1 MSETIL
7 KTIRRDGFSF
17 EALAAGYP
25 ELLLLKQV
33 PQNPAYHAEGDVYC
47 HTGLVCE
54 ALLSLPEWRTLSGV
68 EQELL
73 FLAAAFHDIGKITCT
88 KYEDGIPVSPKHT
101 ISGSKLFRR
110 IAYREAERFSL
121 SFSEREFVANA
132 IRYHGLPV
140 WFFKKSRP
148 EAELLRA
155 AECIPLRLLY
165 LLAKADVLGRQTASA
180 DDLAGQVEWFAEY
193 AQELNVLNHPY
204 PFANPYTRACFFQ
217 QDDLWQGSALYDN
230 TEFDVTLLS
239 GLPLSGK
246 DYWIME
252 NNSRGDNNLPVIS
265 LDQLREERKLPPT
278 KDSGKIA
285 HAALVQAK
293 GFLSK
298 KQPFIWN
305 ATNLLLETRRK
316 LVKLFSDYHARVR
329 ILYLEV
335 PYKEL
340 LARNHIRK
348 RHIPENVLETMIQ
361 KLEIPAPWESYT
373 PEYQTRTHNPQKTQ
387 APPTPSL

>member
-7 KTIRRDGFSF
+7 ETIRRDGFSF

-54 ALLSLPEWRTLSGV
+54 ALLSLPEWRTLNGV

-140 WFFKKSRP
+140 WFFKNPALRP
-148 EAELLRA
+148 S
-155 AECIPLRLLY
+155 CC
-165 LLAKADVLGRQTASA
+165 GRQNASRCGFCTCSQRRMY
-180 DDLAGQVEWFAEY
+180 LEGR
-193 AQELNVLNHPY
+193 L
-204 PFANPYTRACFFQ
+204 
-217 QDDLWQGSALYDN
+217 
-230 TEFDVTLLS
+230 
-239 GLPLSGK
+239 
-246 DYWIME
+246 
-252 NNSRGDNNLPVIS
+252 
-265 LDQLREERKLPPT
+265 LPPT
-278 KDSGKIA
+278 TWRGR
-285 HAALVQAK
+285 
-293 GFLSK
+293 
-298 KQPFIWN
+298 WN
-305 ATNLLLETRRK
+305 GL
-316 LVKLFSDYHARVR
+316 
-329 ILYLEV
+329 
-335 PYKEL
+335 
-340 LARNHIRK
+340 RNMRG
-348 RHIPENVLETMIQ
+348 N
-361 KLEIPAPWESYT
+361 
-373 PEYQTRTHNPQKTQ
+373 
-387 APPTPSL
+387 